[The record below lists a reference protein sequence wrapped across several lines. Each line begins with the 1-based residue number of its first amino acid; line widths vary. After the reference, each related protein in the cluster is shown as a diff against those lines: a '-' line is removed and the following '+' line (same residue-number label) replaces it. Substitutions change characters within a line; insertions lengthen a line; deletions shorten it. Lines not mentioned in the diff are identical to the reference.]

1 MKEALKYIFR
11 FLFMMAVL
19 VCMFILNVS
28 TPEISLFTDDFAV
41 DSQGYIYV
49 GDNDDMIVYS
59 ANGEIVRSISI
70 STKKCSFT
78 IESDIIIKDVGYE
91 YRFYDLYGNLIDTIE
106 RDSEEFEN
114 LPIHLKYL
122 NPDNEFEASDG
133 TKYVKKSWFGRK
145 IIYHVQNGAYIP
157 VVKMPMQDYCV
168 IIAGTILWLL
178 MLLCATSFAK
188 DIFPE
193 RFEEIKNGIK
203 SEMKSLYTK

>member
-1 MKEALKYIFR
+1 M
-11 FLFMMAVL
+11 VW
-19 VCMFILNVS
+19 
-28 TPEISLFTDDFAV
+28 
-41 DSQGYIYV
+41 Q
-49 GDNDDMIVYS
+49 
-59 ANGEIVRSISI
+59 
-70 STKKCSFT
+70 
-78 IESDIIIKDVGYE
+78 
-91 YRFYDLYGNLIDTIE
+91 
-106 RDSEEFEN
+106 
-114 LPIHLKYL
+114 
-122 NPDNEFEASDG
+122 
-133 TKYVKKSWFGRK
+133 K